1 MERLLLASKIRLVG
15 DNIYIKTE
23 KYYGKQKKYEEV
35 CLNDYIKEKIKE
47 KSKVVIA
54 IDVVIK

>member
-1 MERLLLASKIRLVG
+1 MERLLLAGKIRWVG